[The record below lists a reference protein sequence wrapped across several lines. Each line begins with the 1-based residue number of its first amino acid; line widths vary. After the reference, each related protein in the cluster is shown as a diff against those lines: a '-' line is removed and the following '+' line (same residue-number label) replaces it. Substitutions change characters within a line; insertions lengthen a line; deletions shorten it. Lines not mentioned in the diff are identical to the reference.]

1 MKKSMIIAALCC
13 IAMSVNAASYFTA
26 GDTVRINPN
35 KLDGYQPIEFYCQL
49 DGYIDCYNLQMTYP
63 VGVTPKLVA
72 GIVPLEGQTIAY
84 YDRYGRIQ
92 HEECPLQV
100 SAAYG
105 TIASHTTADG
115 YWLQPQEEGEEMSVC
130 YEYYGSIKW
139 EPGYHRMFYLNMYI
153 DPKFRRGYIRI
164 DGHLASGFD
173 RRGPV
178 LSDYNFVKKTYL
190 WVGYERGDVSGNGIF
205 DIGDVTLLIDY
216 TLGRDIQL
224 DEFQLA
230 AADVNGD
237 GRVDI
242 DDVTAIIDKN
252 LGK

>member
-1 MKKSMIIAALCC
+1 MKHFIISLAA
-13 IAMSVNAASYFTA
+13 IVAVMSVNAASFFSA
-26 GDTVRINPN
+26 GDTLRINPN
-35 KLDGYQPIEFYCQL
+35 KLDGYQPIEFWSQL
-49 DGYIDCYNLQMTYP
+49 DGYVDCYNLTMTYP
-63 VGVTPKLVA
+63 TGVTPKLVA

-84 YDRYGRIQ
+84 YDRYGRLQ

-130 YEYYGSIKW
+130 YEYYGSVKW
-139 EPGYHRMFYLNMYI
+139 EPGCRRMFMMNFYI

-178 LSDYNFVKKTYL
+178 LSDYNFIKKTYL
-190 WVGYERGDVSGNGIF
+190 WVGYKKGDVSGNETF

-216 TLGRDIQL
+216 VLGRDIFL

-230 AADVNGD
+230 AADINGD
-237 GRVDI
+237 GKVDI
-242 DDVTAIIDKN
+242 DDVAKAIDNN

>member
-1 MKKSMIIAALCC
+1 MKKMVLAAMCC
-13 IAMSVNAASYFTA
+13 IAMSVNSASYFTA
-26 GDTVRINPN
+26 GDTLRVNPN

-49 DGYIDCYNLQMTYP
+49 DGYIDCYNLTMTYP
-63 VGVTPKLVA
+63 DFVTPKLVS

-84 YDRYGRIQ
+84 YDRYGHVQ

-130 YEYYGSIKW
+130 YEFYGSVKW
-139 EPGYHRMFYLNMYI
+139 EPGCHRMFMMNFYI
-153 DPKFRRGYIRI
+153 EPKFRKGYIRI
-164 DGHLASGFD
+164 DGRLSSGFD

-178 LSDYNFVKKTYL
+178 LSDYSFTKKTYL
-190 WVGYERGDVSGNGIF
+190 WVGYERGDVSGNGKC
-205 DIGDVTLLIDY
+205 DIGDVTLLIDL
-216 TLGRDIQL
+216 TLGNEVDL

-230 AADVNGD
+230 AADVNAD
-237 GRVDI
+237 GKVDI
-242 DDVTAIIDKN
+242 NDVTVLIDKV
-252 LGK
+252 LGR